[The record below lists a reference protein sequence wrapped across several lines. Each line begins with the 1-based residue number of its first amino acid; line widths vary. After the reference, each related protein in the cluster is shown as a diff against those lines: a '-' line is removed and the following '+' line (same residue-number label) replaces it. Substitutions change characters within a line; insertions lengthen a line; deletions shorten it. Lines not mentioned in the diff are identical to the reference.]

1 MVTNEQSTKKEMVKA
16 AGIICEPKKTWSLD
30 ITFAKYIIPRLKKFK
45 ELNNGYPGIEEVNT
59 PEKWDEALDKMI
71 QAFEYVID
79 LDEYWLDDPR
89 YDYTDIMFG
98 DNKEL
103 YESVI
108 ENKRTEDVRRLV
120 AINDGLQLFAKYYM
134 SLWW

>member
-1 MVTNEQSTKKEMVKA
+1 MNNRQRKKWLKQQGLYVN
-16 AGIICEPKKTWSLD
+16 PKETWSLD
-30 ITFAKYIIPRLKKFK
+30 VNLAKYILPRLKKFK
-45 ELNNGYPGIEEVNT
+45 ELNNGYPGLDEVDT

-103 YESVI
+103 YESIV
-108 ENKRTEDVRRLV
+108 ENKRMEDIRRLA
-120 AINDGLQLFAKYYM
+120 AIKEGLQLFAKYYM

>member
-1 MVTNEQSTKKEMVKA
+1 MNNRQKKKWLKKHRLYVN
-16 AGIICEPKKTWSLD
+16 PKETYSLD
-30 ITFAKYIIPRLKKFK
+30 VNLAKYIIPRLKKFK
-45 ELNNGYPGIEEVNT
+45 KLNNGYPGIGEMDT

-98 DNKEL
+98 KNKEF
-103 YESVI
+103 YEKI
-108 ENKRTEDVRRLV
+108 KENKITEDIRRLA
-120 AINDGLQLFAKYYM
+120 AINEGLQLFAKYYM

>member
-1 MVTNEQSTKKEMVKA
+1 MNNRQRKKWMKKHRLYVN
-16 AGIICEPKKTWSLD
+16 PKETWSLD
-30 ITFAKYIIPRLKKFK
+30 VNLAKYIIPRLKKFK
-45 ELNNGYPGIEEVNT
+45 KLNNGYPGIGEMNT

-79 LDEYWLDDPR
+79 LDEYWIDDPK

-98 DNKEL
+98 KNKEF
-103 YESVI
+103 YEKI
-108 ENKRTEDVRRLV
+108 KENKITEDIRRLA
-120 AINDGLQLFAKYYM
+120 AIDEGLQLFAKYYM

>member
-1 MVTNEQSTKKEMVKA
+1 MNNRQRKKWLKQHRLYVN
-16 AGIICEPKKTWSLD
+16 PKETWSLD
-30 ITFAKYIIPRLKKFK
+30 VNLAKYIIPRLKKFK
-45 ELNNGYPGIEEVNT
+45 ELNNGYPGISEMDT
-59 PEKWDEALDKMI
+59 LEKWDEALDKMI

-98 DNKEL
+98 DNKEF
-103 YESVI
+103 YEKI
-108 ENKRTEDVRRLV
+108 KENKITEDIRRLA
-120 AINDGLQLFAKYYM
+120 AINEGLQLFAKYYM

>member
-1 MVTNEQSTKKEMVKA
+1 MNNRQRKKWL
-16 AGIICEPKKTWSLD
+16 KKHGLYVNSKETWSLD
-30 ITFAKYIIPRLKKFK
+30 VNLAKYIIPRLKKF
-45 ELNNGYPGIEEVNT
+45 NGYPGIGEMNT

-79 LDEYWLDDPR
+79 LDEYWIDDPK

-134 SLWW
+134 NLWW

>member
-1 MVTNEQSTKKEMVKA
+1 MNNRQRKKWLKQRGLYVN
-16 AGIICEPKKTWSLD
+16 PKETWSLD

-79 LDEYWLDDPR
+79 WDEYWLDDPR

-98 DNKEL
+98 DDKEL
-103 YESVI
+103 YESIV
-108 ENKRTEDVRRLV
+108 ENKRMEDIHRLT
-120 AINDGLQLFAKYYM
+120 AINEGLQLFAKYYM

>member
-1 MVTNEQSTKKEMVKA
+1 MNNRQRKKWLKQRGLYVN
-16 AGIICEPKKTWSLD
+16 PKETWSLD

-79 LDEYWLDDPR
+79 WDEYWLDDPR

-98 DNKEL
+98 DDKEL
-103 YESVI
+103 YESIV
-108 ENKRTEDVRRLV
+108 ENKRMEDIRRLT
-120 AINDGLQLFAKYYM
+120 AINEGLQLFAKYYM
-134 SLWW
+134 RLWW

>member
-1 MVTNEQSTKKEMVKA
+1 MNNRQRKKWLKQRGLYVN
-16 AGIICEPKKTWSLD
+16 PKETWSLD

-45 ELNNGYPGIEEVNT
+45 ELNNGYPGTEEVNT

-98 DNKEL
+98 DNKEF
-103 YESVI
+103 YEKI
-108 ENKRTEDVRRLV
+108 KENKITEDIRRLA
-120 AINDGLQLFAKYYM
+120 AINEGLQLFAKYYM
-134 SLWW
+134 NLWW

>member
-1 MVTNEQSTKKEMVKA
+1 MNNRQRKKWLKKHRLYVN
-16 AGIICEPKKTWSLD
+16 PKETWSLD
-30 ITFAKYIIPRLKKFK
+30 VNLAKYIIPRLKKFK
-45 ELNNGYPGIEEVNT
+45 ELNNGYPGIGEMDT
-59 PEKWDEALDKMI
+59 PEKWDETLDKMI

-89 YDYTDIMFG
+89 YDYTDIMFS

-103 YESVI
+103 YEGVI
-108 ENKRTEDVRRLV
+108 ENKRSEDIRRLA
-120 AINDGLQLFAKYYM
+120 AINEGLQLFAKYYM

>member
-1 MVTNEQSTKKEMVKA
+1 MNNRQRKKWLKQRGLYVN
-16 AGIICEPKKTWSLD
+16 PKETWSLD

-79 LDEYWLDDPR
+79 WDEYWLDDPR
-89 YDYTDIMFG
+89 YDYTDIMLG

-103 YESVI
+103 YESIV
-108 ENKRTEDVRRLV
+108 ENKRMEDIRRLA
-120 AINDGLQLFAKYYM
+120 AIKEGLQLFAKYYM
-134 SLWW
+134 NLWW

>member
-1 MVTNEQSTKKEMVKA
+1 MNNRQRKKWLKQHRLYVN
-16 AGIICEPKKTWSLD
+16 PKETWSLD
-30 ITFAKYIIPRLKKFK
+30 VNLAKYIIPRLKKFK
-45 ELNNGYPGIEEVNT
+45 ELNNGYPGISEMDT

-98 DNKEL
+98 KNKEF
-103 YESVI
+103 YEKI
-108 ENKRTEDVRRLV
+108 KENKITEDIRRL
-120 AINDGLQLFAKYYM
+120 AEINEGLQLFAKYYM

>member
-1 MVTNEQSTKKEMVKA
+1 MNNRQRKKWLKKHRLYVS
-16 AGIICEPKKTWSLD
+16 PKETWSLD
-30 ITFAKYIIPRLKKFK
+30 VTLAKYIIPRLKKFK
-45 ELNNGYPGIEEVNT
+45 ELENGYPGRGEMDT

-98 DNKEL
+98 KNKEF
-103 YESVI
+103 YEKI
-108 ENKRTEDVRRLV
+108 KENKRSEDVRRLA
-120 AINDGLQLFAKYYM
+120 AINEGLQLFAKYYM
-134 SLWW
+134 NLWW

>member
-1 MVTNEQSTKKEMVKA
+1 MVKA
-16 AGIICEPKKTWSLD
+16 AGGLYVNPKETWNLD
-30 ITFAKYIIPRLKKFK
+30 INLAKYIIPRLKKFK
-45 ELNNGYPGIEEVNT
+45 ELNNGYPGISEMDT

-98 DNKEL
+98 KNKEF
-103 YESVI
+103 YEKI
-108 ENKRTEDVRRLV
+108 KENKITEDIRRLA
-120 AINDGLQLFAKYYM
+120 AINEGLQLFAKYYM

>member
-1 MVTNEQSTKKEMVKA
+1 MNNRQRKKWLKKQGLYVN
-16 AGIICEPKKTWSLD
+16 PKETWNLD

-45 ELNNGYPGIEEVNT
+45 KLNNGYPGIGEMNT

-79 LDEYWLDDPR
+79 WDEYWLGNPR

-134 SLWW
+134 NLWW

>member
-1 MVTNEQSTKKEMVKA
+1 MNNRQRKKWLKQHRLYVN
-16 AGIICEPKKTWSLD
+16 PKETWSLD
-30 ITFAKYIIPRLKKFK
+30 VNLAKYIIPRLKKFK
-45 ELNNGYPGIEEVNT
+45 ELNNGYPSISEMDT

-89 YDYTDIMFG
+89 YDYTDIMFS

-103 YESVI
+103 YEGVI
-108 ENKRTEDVRRLV
+108 ENKRTEDIRRLT
-120 AINDGLQLFAKYYM
+120 AINEGLQLFAKYYM
-134 SLWW
+134 NLWW

>member
-1 MVTNEQSTKKEMVKA
+1 MNNRQRKKWMKKHRLYVN
-16 AGIICEPKKTWSLD
+16 PKETWSLD
-30 ITFAKYIIPRLKKFK
+30 VNLAKYIIPRLKKFK
-45 ELNNGYPGIEEVNT
+45 ELNNGYPGISEMDT

-98 DNKEL
+98 KNKEF
-103 YESVI
+103 YEKI
-108 ENKRTEDVRRLV
+108 KENKITEDIRRLA
-120 AINDGLQLFAKYYM
+120 AINEGLQLFAKYYM

>member
-1 MVTNEQSTKKEMVKA
+1 MNNRQRKKWMKKHRLYVN
-16 AGIICEPKKTWSLD
+16 PKETWSLD
-30 ITFAKYIIPRLKKFK
+30 VNLAKYIIPRLKKFK
-45 ELNNGYPGIEEVNT
+45 KLNNGYPSIGEMNT

-79 LDEYWLDDPR
+79 LDEYWIDDPK

-98 DNKEL
+98 KNKEF
-103 YESVI
+103 YEKI
-108 ENKRTEDVRRLV
+108 KENKITEDIRRLA
-120 AINDGLQLFAKYYM
+120 AINEGLQLFAKYYM

>member
-1 MVTNEQSTKKEMVKA
+1 MNNRQKKKWMKKHRLYVN
-16 AGIICEPKKTWSLD
+16 PKETWSLD
-30 ITFAKYIIPRLKKFK
+30 VNLAKYIIPRLKKFK
-45 ELNNGYPGIEEVNT
+45 KLNNGYPGIGEMNT

-79 LDEYWLDDPR
+79 LDEYWIDDPK

-98 DNKEL
+98 KNKEF
-103 YESVI
+103 YEKI
-108 ENKRTEDVRRLV
+108 KENKITEDIRRLA
-120 AINDGLQLFAKYYM
+120 AIDEGLQLFAKYYM

>member
-1 MVTNEQSTKKEMVKA
+1 MNNRQRKKWLKQRGLYVN
-16 AGIICEPKKTWSLD
+16 PKETWSLD
-30 ITFAKYIIPRLKKFK
+30 ITFAKYIIPRSKKFK

-79 LDEYWLDDPR
+79 WDEYWLDDPR

-98 DNKEL
+98 DDKEL
-103 YESVI
+103 YESIV
-108 ENKRTEDVRRLV
+108 ENKRMEDIRRLT
-120 AINDGLQLFAKYYM
+120 AINEGLQLFAKYYM

>member
-1 MVTNEQSTKKEMVKA
+1 MNNRQRKKWLKKHRLYVN
-16 AGIICEPKKTWSLD
+16 PKETWSLD
-30 ITFAKYIIPRLKKFK
+30 VTLAKYIIPRLKKFK
-45 ELNNGYPGIEEVNT
+45 ELENGYPGRGEMDT

-79 LDEYWLDDPR
+79 LDEYWIDDPR

-98 DNKEL
+98 KNKEF
-103 YESVI
+103 YEKI
-108 ENKRTEDVRRLV
+108 KENKRSEDIRRLA
-120 AINDGLQLFAKYYM
+120 AINEGLQLFAKYYM